1 MTATEPASAWRG
13 RRAGL
18 TLLLLAGGLAL
29 LVYTWRQL
37 HFGVADV
44 QNGFARVGPWFAAIF
59 ALSFARFVL
68 RSYAWMT
75 LTARPAPLAAA
86 VAATISGDALG
97 NVTPLG
103 LAASEPAKAFYLRRY
118 GNPADLLAS
127 LTAENFFYS
136 VSVAIYIVI
145 GGICML
151 EYFPVDASVRRA
163 GIVATAAMMVVLGAA
178 AWLAQRQPALV
189 SGMLARVPFA
199 RLRALVERV
208 RVFEQR
214 MYDAAGHRGSRL
226 AVVAACE
233 LAFHVLS
240 LLECWMTFWL
250 LTGVTA
256 LLPALV
262 LDAFGRVVNIVFKS
276 LPFRVGV
283 EESGTAVLAQAI
295 GYARDGGFL
304 LGLIRKARV
313 IAWAAVGLVLWARN
327 AGAATDARSSARS
340 STAS

>member
-1 MTATEPASAWRG
+1 
-13 RRAGL
+13 
-18 TLLLLAGGLAL
+18 
-29 LVYTWRQL
+29 
-37 HFGVADV
+37 
-44 QNGFARVGPWFAAIF
+44 
-59 ALSFARFVL
+59 
-68 RSYAWMT
+68 MT
-75 LTARPAPLAAA
+75 LTRRPAPLLAA

-103 LAASEPAKAFYLRRY
+103 LAASEPAKAFYLRRH

-151 EYFPVDASVRRA
+151 QYFPVDASVRLA

-178 AWLAQRQPALV
+178 AWLARQQPALV
-189 SGMLARVPFA
+189 SGALARVPSA

-208 RVFEQR
+208 RIFEER
-214 MYDAAGHRGSRL
+214 MYDAAGHQGSRL
-226 AVVAACE
+226 AIVAACE
-233 LAFHVLS
+233 IAFHALS

-250 LTGVTA
+250 LTGVSA
-256 LLPALV
+256 VLPALV
-262 LDAFGRVVNIVFKS
+262 LDAFGRIINVVFKS

-283 EESGTAVLAQAI
+283 EESGTAVAAQAI

-313 IAWAAVGLVLWARN
+313 VAWAAVGLVLWARN
-327 AGAATDARSSARS
+327 AGAATDARSSTRS
-340 STAS
+340 SPAS

>member
-1 MTATEPASAWRG
+1 MTATEPTSAWRG
-13 RRAGL
+13 GRAAVAL
-18 TLLLLAGGLAL
+18 ILLAGGVAL
-29 LVYTWRQL
+29 LVYMWRQL
-37 HFGVADV
+37 DLGVADV
-44 QNGFARVGPWFAAIF
+44 RHGFARVGPWFAAIF

-75 LTARPAPLAAA
+75 LTRRPAPLLAA

-103 LAASEPAKAFYLRRY
+103 LAASEPAKAFYLRRH

-151 EYFPVDASVRRA
+151 QYFPVDASVRLA
-163 GIVATAAMMVVLGAA
+163 GIVAPAAMMVVLGAA
-178 AWLAQRQPALV
+178 AWLARQQPALV
-189 SGMLARVPFA
+189 SGALARVPSA

-208 RVFEQR
+208 RIFEER
-214 MYDAAGHRGSRL
+214 MYDAAGHQGSRL
-226 AVVAACE
+226 AIVAACE
-233 LAFHVLS
+233 IAFHALS

-250 LTGVTA
+250 LTGVSA
-256 LLPALV
+256 VLPALV
-262 LDAFGRVVNIVFKS
+262 LDAFGRIINVVFKS

-283 EESGTAVLAQAI
+283 EESGTAVAAQAI

-313 IAWAAVGLVLWARN
+313 VAWAAVGLVLWARN
-327 AGAATDARSSARS
+327 AGAATDARSSTRS
-340 STAS
+340 SPAS

>member
-1 MTATEPASAWRG
+1 MTAAEPASAWRG

-18 TLLLLAGGLAL
+18 TLLLLAGGVAL

-44 QNGFARVGPWFAAIF
+44 RDGFARIGPWFAAIF
-59 ALSFARFVL
+59 ALSFTRFVL

-75 LTARPAPLAAA
+75 LTARPAPLLAA

-103 LAASEPAKAFYLRRY
+103 LAASEPAKAFYLRRH

-151 EYFPVDASVRRA
+151 EYFPVDASIRRA
-163 GIVATAAMMVVLGAA
+163 GIVVTAAMVVVLGAA
-178 AWLAQRQPALV
+178 AWLARQQPALV
-189 SGMLARVPFA
+189 SGVLARVPLA
-199 RLRALVERV
+199 RLRALVVQV

-226 AVVAACE
+226 AIVAACE
-233 LAFHVLS
+233 LTFHVLS

-250 LTGVTA
+250 LTGVSA
-256 LLPALV
+256 VLPALV
-262 LDAFGRVVNIVFKS
+262 LDAFGRIINVVFKS

-283 EESGTAVLAQAI
+283 EESGTALLAQAI

-327 AGAATDARSSARS
+327 AGVATGARPSTRSSP
-340 STAS
+340 AS